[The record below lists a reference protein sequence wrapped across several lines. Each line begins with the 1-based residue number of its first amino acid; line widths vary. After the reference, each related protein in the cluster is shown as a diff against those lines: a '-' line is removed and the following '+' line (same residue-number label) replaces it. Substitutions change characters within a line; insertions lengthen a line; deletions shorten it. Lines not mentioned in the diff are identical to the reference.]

1 MQCPPTAKKLDLEH
15 FTECF
20 KDSMDESDMAAEIIP
35 KVKKHIELNK
45 RRNAEKEGGP
55 RGEGEVPP
63 SPPGGGAGGMAYRD
77 YPPRPPQNKAERWM
91 ARAAM
96 NQPPVEILSLLALL
110 VQKVQILTLY
120 ASRMWV
126 RARQVLLLSSTIRRG
141 TPACVRVG
149 GVVGVGGG

>member
-63 SPPGGGAGGMAYRD
+63 SPPGGGAGGMADRD
-77 YPPRPPQNKAERWM
+77 YAPPPPPKQ
-91 ARAAM
+91 
-96 NQPPVEILSLLALL
+96 
-110 VQKVQILTLY
+110 
-120 ASRMWV
+120 
-126 RARQVLLLSSTIRRG
+126 G
-141 TPACVRVG
+141 
-149 GVVGVGGG
+149 